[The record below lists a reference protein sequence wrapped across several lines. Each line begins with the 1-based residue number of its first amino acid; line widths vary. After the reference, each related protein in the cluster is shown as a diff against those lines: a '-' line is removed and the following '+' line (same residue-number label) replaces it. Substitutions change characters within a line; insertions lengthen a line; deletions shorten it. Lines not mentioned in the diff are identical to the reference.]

1 MSLFIRPQVSP
12 TNTVSLTLS
21 LLHPV
26 SRVSLLNLG
35 KVADSTWL
43 AASRGCCKEAVCKG
57 RWKYLVAEQ
66 YVTKSVR

>member
-12 TNTVSLTLS
+12 TTTVS

-43 AASRGCCKEAVCKG
+43 AASRACCKEAVCKG

>member
-1 MSLFIRPQVSP
+1 M
-12 TNTVSLTLS
+12 
-21 LLHPV
+21 
-26 SRVSLLNLG
+26 NLG

-43 AASRGCCKEAVCKG
+43 AASRACCKDAVCKG